1 LKKLV
6 ILTAV
11 FLLGCSSWDSVT
23 KTAVGHHI
31 DYVVSQWGPPR
42 NQYEGNG
49 IKVYS
54 WSQYTRPNDINPC
67 TRSLTTNSSGIV
79 ISYSLNNCY

>member
-1 LKKLV
+1 MKK
-6 ILTAV
+6 IIFYIV
-11 FLLGCSSWDSVT
+11 FLVGGCSSWDSVT

-31 DYVVSQWGPPR
+31 DYVVSQWGPLR

-54 WSQYTRPNDINPC
+54 WSQYTRPMDINPC
-67 TRSLTTNSSGIV
+67 IRSLTTDSSGIV